1 MRVDL
6 GVGAYGVVHFGHEK
20 KTNEEVAIKEI
31 KLKNEEQGIPATS
44 IREISLLRELNHDNI
59 VK

>member
-31 KLKNEEQGIPATS
+31 KLKNEE
-44 IREISLLRELNHDNI
+44 
-59 VK
+59 